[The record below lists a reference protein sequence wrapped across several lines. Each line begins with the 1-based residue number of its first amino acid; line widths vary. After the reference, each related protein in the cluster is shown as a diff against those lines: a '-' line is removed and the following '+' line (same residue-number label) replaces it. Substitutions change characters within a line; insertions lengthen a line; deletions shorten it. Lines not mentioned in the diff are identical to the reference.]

1 MKLQFILAF
10 FALAMTA
17 QAGGGGGGA
26 PARRSLGVTQLPRE
40 WMGIPVSNEA
50 HKSSIEKTTSP
61 EADMEV
67 PVVEKS
73 E

>member
-1 MKLQFILAF
+1 MKFQFVLAF
-10 FALAMTA
+10 FTLAMTA

-40 WMGIPVSNEA
+40 WMGTPVSNEA
-50 HKSSIEKTTSP
+50 HKSSNEKMIDP
-61 EADMEV
+61 DADMDV
-67 PVVEKS
+67 PVVES